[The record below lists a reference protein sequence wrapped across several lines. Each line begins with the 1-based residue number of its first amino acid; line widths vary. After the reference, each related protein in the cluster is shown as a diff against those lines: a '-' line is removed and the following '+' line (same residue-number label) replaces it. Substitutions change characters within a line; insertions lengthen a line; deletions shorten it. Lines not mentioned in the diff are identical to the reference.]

1 MLRGDDVRFYILIL
15 MAVLI
20 TVGCD
25 TQPKEILIA
34 STPSQASVKV
44 NQAEVGM
51 TPFTIKVQKDIT
63 IVVSKVGYKPHTAV
77 LTYSDDPNLIITLE
91 EEEGAQVNSSMIYP
105 PTEDQIT
112 TIDGVQQFQTLI
124 QDPQVGQPK
133 EILIASKPS
142 NANVRL
148 NQVEM
153 GTTPIKVIVQKNTIL
168 EVSKSGYQTASSIVS
183 SLNEPNLIVTLE
195 KSLSSEKKRPIAKS
209 VKKPRLTIARVKQM
223 YREGRIN
230 KFDYSA
236 KVRNLKHRMETDLID
251 LKMLYKRGGI
261 NKYDYKLRV
270 KQIKFRYTG

>member
-1 MLRGDDVRFYILIL
+1 MDVRFYILVL
-15 MAVLI
+15 MAALI

-25 TQPKEILIA
+25 TQPKEILVA

-44 NQAEVGM
+44 NQAEVGL
-51 TPFTIKVQKDIT
+51 TPFTIKVQQDIT
-63 IVVSKVGYKPHTAV
+63 IVVSKLGYKPHTAV
-77 LTYSDDPNLIITLE
+77 LSSTDDPNLIITLE
-91 EEEGAQVNSSMIYP
+91 EEERTQVNSSMIYP

-112 TIDGVQQFQTLI
+112 TIDGAQQFQTLI
-124 QDPQVGQPK
+124 QDPQAEQPK

-148 NQVEM
+148 NQKEM
-153 GTTPIKVIVQKNTIL
+153 GTTPIKIIVQKNTIL
-168 EVSKSGYQTASSIVS
+168 EVSKSGYQTSSSIVS

-195 KSLSSEKKRPIAKS
+195 KSLSSEKERPVAKAKS
-209 VKKPRLTIARVKQM
+209 VKKPRLTIARVKQL

-236 KVRNLKHRMETDLID
+236 KIRNLKHRMDTDLID
-251 LKMLYKRGGI
+251 LKMRYKRGSI